1 MWARSTTID
10 FGPFMTRRDLL
21 YAATAVVAN
30 GASMPKQELG
40 LDLFSLRSQGWSAFE
55 LLDFAKKNGA
65 SSAHFSE
72 PRFLGSLESDHLKR
86 VREHADQ
93 LGLAVEVGFGS
104 ICPTSTRFAAEKGT
118 AQEQLLEMFGAARIL
133 GSPFVRCY
141 LGSADDRKGEI
152 PFEKH
157 IENTIAVCKSLRD
170 HEGRHGIKIAVE
182 NHAGDMQ
189 ALQLKQLVEEAGK
202 GHVGALLD
210 PGNATWTLED
220 PLHTLEVL
228 APYALSTGIRDS
240 RVWLDDEGIN
250 VMWVPM
256 GNGNIEIDKWAKRFG
271 ELRPDLP
278 FSLEII
284 NLASPRKFAVRDTKF
299 WEHYRDVPA
308 WVYEGF
314 LARARGGQP
323 YEAPDGDP
331 VEKERRD
338 VAADMA
344 YARRL
349 LGIG

>member
-1 MWARSTTID
+1 
-10 FGPFMTRRDLL
+10 MTRRDLL
-21 YAATAVVAN
+21 FAATAAVAN
-30 GASMPKQELG
+30 GAPMPNQKLG

-55 LLDFAKKNGA
+55 LLDFAEKNGA

-72 PRFLGSLESDHLKR
+72 PRFLGSLEAEHLKR
-86 VREHADQ
+86 VREHADK
-93 LGLAVEVGFGS
+93 LGLAIEVGFGS
-104 ICPTSTRFAAEKGT
+104 ICPTSTRFAAKEGT
-118 AQEQLLEMFGAARIL
+118 AQEQLLKMFGVARIL

-141 LGSADDRKGEI
+141 LGSANDRKGDI

-170 HEGRHGIKIAVE
+170 HDGRHGIKIAVE

-189 ALQLKQLVEEAGK
+189 ALQLKQLVEEAGT

-228 APYALSTGIRDS
+228 APYAVTTGIRDS
-240 RVWLDDEGIN
+240 RIWLDDAGIN
-250 VMWVPM
+250 VLWVPM
-256 GNGNIEIDKWAKRFG
+256 GKGNVEIDKWAKRFG

-284 NLASPRKFAVRDTKF
+284 NLASPRKFAVHDPKF

-314 LARARGGQP
+314 LAIARRGEP
-323 YEAPDGDP
+323 YEAAAGEP
-331 VEKERRD
+331 VEKERRE

-344 YARRL
+344 YSRRL
-349 LGIG
+349 LGLD